1 MERRGERKG
10 GREGGREGGRDGETG
25 SGKEQGMG
33 GGKREGGRERGKG
46 ACVRETKSQL
56 RIAVSTSTVYPTR
69 YAFHTLNGPSK
80 YSVYKKKD

>member
-1 MERRGERKG
+1 
-10 GREGGREGGRDGETG
+10 
-25 SGKEQGMG
+25 MG

-80 YSVYKKKD
+80 YSVYVHVYVCACGKKMKKKGKKENRKKGKREK